1 MRKKNSFIFSIT
13 NVNIIDKRSWAKCL
27 EPGLLLFF
35 FSWRETTKRTKK
47 KRNAKKRIKSNQTK
61 KKVRCLLY
69 AANYILQP
77 PLIPTNHYLN
87 NKSWKYFRKREKKEK
102 PKEKKCTKKWNE
114 ISRQSLSIIF
124 IFFSSLHQWWKRL
137 CSLFFLL
144 LLLSPNKYMFWAN
157 LLLL

>member
-1 MRKKNSFIFSIT
+1 MFGAGI
-13 NVNIIDKRSWAKCL
+13 VVV
-27 EPGLLLFF
+27 F
-35 FSWRETTKRTKK
+35 FSLDEKQQREQKKTKCKK
-47 KRNAKKRIKSNQTK
+47 ENQIKPNQ

-87 NKSWKYFRKREKKEK
+87 NKSWKYFRKKRKKREAQRK
-102 PKEKKCTKKWNE
+102 KKCTKKWNE